1 VNRLKALL
9 GDSKRRQ
16 RGSILSSLLIIVA
29 FLSILVGA
37 LMTEL
42 TNSFLISRTH
52 VARME
57 REATLTSAV
66 ELGIHQLQIRSVPA
80 NCATDSGSLPSVSL
94 NGSPASVTLTCHEIK
109 PDVTTALALGAFGV
123 DGVHDTTSGRNRYLV
138 ADSTGRLYAY
148 AFGQTS
154 PSWSLGLGGP
164 LTAAPLP
171 KPGSPAVL
179 LAPVARANSG
189 CASHCVAL
197 YSDGGGT
204 PVLRCIMP
212 ASTTVSGTPGIEV
225 PANGN
230 FPSYAF
236 FAGSDP
242 GSALYVYEASA
253 GGGCVQQAAPGNLGG
268 GWAVGAPLVFPGPS
282 SQRREVTTTIDDIF
296 VLVSD
301 GANTSLQQWQYQE
314 VNDQSNEN
322 GEGSVTKT
330 LTRVGARSLTA
341 LVGGRAVGY
350 GISSTVPA
358 RGAILSL
365 AVAGASGRIGIA
377 RITVSSGPSYAVSA
391 GASITLGTA
400 ISRPPYWCTCPGPDL
415 IGVGGASGRLFLL
428 SPALVTEWTYDGAA
442 DGFPAINS
450 TPVADANGD
459 WYFGADDG
467 YVYDVEIPAGPPPG
481 QLFKAARFGP
491 GGAIRSS
498 PVVGTGAGCSPGP
511 CVYFGSSTS
520 SYFARLG
527 ITRIVDLRACASSTP
542 CSTTAVPNPRLW
554 ARVEVG
560 SPFIVG
566 GRGVY
571 VQAWSYYSP

>member
-1 VNRLKALL
+1 VIPIKVLL
-9 GDSKRRQ
+9 GDRKRRQ
-16 RGSILSSLLIIVA
+16 SGSILSSLLIIVA

-66 ELGIHQLQIRSVPA
+66 ELGIRQLQIRSVPA
-80 NCATDSGSLPSVSL
+80 NCARDSGSLPSLSL
-94 NGSPASVTLTCHEIK
+94 NGSPASVTLTCNEIV
-109 PDVTTALALGAFGV
+109 PDVTTVLAPGAFGV

-154 PSWSLGLGGP
+154 PSWSLGLGGA
-164 LTAAPLP
+164 LTADPLP

-179 LAPVARANSG
+179 LAPVARSNSG
-189 CASHCVAL
+189 CAGHCVAL

-204 PVLRCIMP
+204 PVLRCVMP
-212 ASTTVSGTPGIEV
+212 ASTIVAGKPAIEV

-236 FAGSDP
+236 FAGS
-242 GSALYVYEASA
+242 GSGGALYVYEASA
-253 GGGCVQQAAPGNLGG
+253 AGGCVQQAAQNLGAG
-268 GWAVGAPLVFPGPS
+268 AVGAPLVFPGPS
-282 SQRREVTTTIDDIF
+282 RQRGEVTTTTDDIF

-301 GANTSLQQWQYQE
+301 GTSTNLQHWQYQE
-314 VNDQSNEN
+314 AVDSD
-322 GEGSVTKT
+322 GGAVTK
-330 LTRVGARSLTA
+330 SLTPFSPRPSTTVV
-341 LVGGRAVGY
+341 VGGRAVGY
-350 GISSTVPA
+350 AISSTVPTLTL
-358 RGAILSL
+358 AI
-365 AVAGASGRIGIA
+365 AGASGRMGIA
-377 RITVSSGPSYAVSA
+377 KITVSSGPSYAVST
-391 GASITLGTA
+391 GATISLGTA
-400 ISRPPYWCTCPGPDL
+400 ISRPPYWCACPGQNL
-415 IGVGGASGRLFLL
+415 IGVGGASGRLYLL
-428 SPALVTEWTYDGAA
+428 NSTLVTQWTYDGVA

-467 YVYDVEIPAGPPPG
+467 YVYDVEVPAGPPPG

-498 PVVGTGAGCSPGP
+498 PIVGTTAGCSPGP
-511 CVYFGSSTS
+511 CLYFGSSTAG

-527 ITRIVDLRACASSTP
+527 ITRVVDLQACVSSAP
-542 CSTTAVPNPRLW
+542 CSTTSVPNPRLW

-560 SPFIVG
+560 SPAIVG

-571 VQAWSYYSP
+571 VQGWSYYSP

>member
-1 VNRLKALL
+1 M
-9 GDSKRRQ
+9 GDSRRRQ

-66 ELGIHQLQIRSVPA
+66 EVGIHQLQIRSVPP
-80 NCATDSGSLPSVSL
+80 NCARDAGSLPSLSL
-94 NGSPASVTLTCHEIK
+94 NGSPASVTLTCNGIV
-109 PDVTTALALGAFGV
+109 PDMTTALAPGSFVV
-123 DGVHDTTSGRNRYLV
+123 DGMHDTTSGRNRYLV
-138 ADSTGRLYAY
+138 ADAAGAASRLYAY
-148 AFGQTS
+148 SFGQTS
-154 PSWSLGLGGP
+154 PSWSLGLQGA
-164 LTAAPLP
+164 LTADPLP

-189 CASHCVAL
+189 CAGHCVAL
-197 YSDGGGT
+197 YSDGGGA

-212 ASTTVSGTPGIEV
+212 ASTIVAGKPAIEA

-236 FAGSDP
+236 FAGS
-242 GSALYVYEASA
+242 GSGGALYVYEASA
-253 GGGCVQQAAPGNLGG
+253 AGGCVQKAAQNLGAG
-268 GWAVGAPLVFPGPS
+268 AVGAPLVFPGPS
-282 SQRREVTTTIDDIF
+282 RQRAEVTTTTDDIF

-301 GANTSLQQWQYQE
+301 GTSTNLQHWQYQE
-314 VNDQSNEN
+314 AVDSDS
-322 GEGSVTKT
+322 GVVTKT
-330 LTRVGARSLTA
+330 LTQVGTRSLTA

-350 GISSTVPA
+350 AISSNVPTN
-358 RGAILSL
+358 GAILTL
-365 AVAGASGRIGIA
+365 AIAGASGRMGIA
-377 RITVSSGPSYAVSA
+377 KITVSSGPSYAVTTGA
-391 GASITLGTA
+391 GIALATA
-400 ISRPPYWCTCPGPDL
+400 ISRPPYWCTCPGGQTL
-415 IGVGGASGRLFLL
+415 IGVGGASGRLYLL
-428 SPALVTEWTYDGAA
+428 NPLLIIEWTYDGAA
-442 DGFPAINS
+442 DGFPDINS
-450 TPVADANGD
+450 TPIADGNGD

-467 YVYDVEIPAGPPPG
+467 YVYDVEVPAGPPPG

-498 PVVGTGAGCSPGP
+498 PIVGTTIGCSPGP
-511 CVYFGSSTS
+511 CLYFGSSTAG

-527 ITRIVDLRACASSTP
+527 ITRVVDLQACVSSDP
-542 CSTTAVPNPRLW
+542 CSTTSVPNPRLW

-560 SPFIVG
+560 SPAIVG

-571 VQAWSYYSP
+571 VQGWSYYSP